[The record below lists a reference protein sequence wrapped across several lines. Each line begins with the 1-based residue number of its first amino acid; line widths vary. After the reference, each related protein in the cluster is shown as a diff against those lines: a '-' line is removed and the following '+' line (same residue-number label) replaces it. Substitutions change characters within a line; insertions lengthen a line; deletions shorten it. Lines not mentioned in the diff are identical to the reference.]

1 MKKIPIMM
9 WPIGGIFFLLLIA
22 AFFVCKVPQ
31 VWMDASTA
39 SNLSSG
45 ETLKMREIH
54 YSQDYKNGEGKWE
67 LKAKEGYFLDKT
79 QTLTLKDVSLRL
91 DPARKAGFTIQGNEG
106 NYHRERGEIIFR
118 GEVTGRS
125 ADGYQIETNLL
136 IYSEKDESVATDRSI
151 KVTGPFFHVKGDSLF
166 VDLVRK
172 TFTVRGNV
180 CTTLKSGVLWR

>member
-1 MKKIPIMM
+1 MKKIPIIM

-31 VWMDASTA
+31 LCMDASTA

-45 ETLKMREIH
+45 ESLKMCEIS
-54 YSQDYKNGEGKWE
+54 YNQDYKNGEGKWE
-67 LKAKEGYFLDKT
+67 LKAKEGYFRNKT
-79 QTLTLKDVSLRL
+79 QTLTLKDVLLKLS
-91 DPARKAGFTIQGNEG
+91 PAQDTAFTIQGNEG
-106 NYHRERGEIIFR
+106 DYYRERGEIIFR

-125 ADGYQIETNLL
+125 ADGYQIETSLL

-151 KVTGPFFHVKGDSLF
+151 KVIGPFFHVKGDSLF
-166 VDLVRK
+166 VDLARN

-180 CTTLKSGVLWR
+180 CTTLNSGVWWR

>member
-1 MKKIPIMM
+1 MKKIPVIL
-9 WPIGGIFFLLLIA
+9 WPIAGIFFLLLIA

-31 VWMDASTA
+31 VCIDATTA

-45 ETLKMREIH
+45 ESLKMHEIN

-79 QTLTLKDVSLRL
+79 QTLTLKDVSLKLGR
-91 DPARKAGFTIQGNEG
+91 ARKAAFTIQGNEG
-106 NYHRERGEIIFR
+106 NYHRERGEIVFR
-118 GEVTGRS
+118 GEVMGRS

-136 IYSEKDESVATDRSI
+136 IYSEKNESVATDRPI

-166 VDLVRK
+166 VDLARK

-180 CTTLKSGVLWR
+180 CTTLNSEVLWR